1 MSFLVNTNV
10 TALQAENNLSV
21 NSTNEDNDISHLSS
35 GLRINSAAD
44 DPAGL
49 VISNSLAAQNAG
61 LTQATQNTNNA
72 INVVKTADSALSTV
86 SSLLTNIRSLV
97 LDAANT
103 GANDT
108 SASQADAEAIRQA
121 VNSIDRIATT
131 TSFNGVNLLQGSGGT
146 ATGSSTTLTF
156 QVGANGGQTV
166 QVGINDS
173 RSSNLGNVTSAS
185 NYTGADGSTTS
196 FSSAYSLGSLGGT
209 TPALDIAGGDAQ
221 GDNAQQALAI
231 VDAAI
236 NQVSTE
242 QADLGA
248 VQSNELQTNVQSL
261 ATAQTNTASSLSSI
275 QDVDL
280 ASTIVDYTKN
290 QILVSAG
297 TSALSYAN
305 QAPQS
310 VLKLLQ

>member
-1 MSFLVNTNV
+1 MSFLINTNV
-10 TALQAENNLSV
+10 TALSAANNLSV
-21 NSTNEDNDISHLSS
+21 NSTNEQNDISHLSS

-49 VISNSLAAQNAG
+49 VISNSLAAQDAG

-72 INVVKTADSALSTV
+72 INVVKTADSNLSQV

-97 LDAANT
+97 LDAANV
-103 GANDT
+103 GANDVQ
-108 SASQADAEAIRQA
+108 AAQADREAIRQA
-121 VNSIDRIATT
+121 VNSIDRIAQT
-131 TSFNGVNLLQGSGGT
+131 TSFNGVNLLQGDGGT
-146 ATGSSTTLTF
+146 AAGTATSLTF

-166 QVGINDS
+166 QVSINDT
-173 RSSNLGNVTSAS
+173 RSLNLGNVAS
-185 NYTGADGSTTS
+185 TDTYTAANGSTSS
-196 FSSAYSLGSLGGT
+196 FGTAYSLASLGGT
-209 TPALDIAGGDAQ
+209 TPALDISSGDSS

-231 VDAAI
+231 VDKAI
-236 NQVSTE
+236 NTVSTD

-248 VQSNELQTNVQSL
+248 VQSNELQTNVQTL
-261 ATAQTNTASSLSSI
+261 ASSQTNVESSLSDI
-275 QDVDL
+275 KDVDL
-280 ASTIVDYTKN
+280 AATIVDYTKN

-297 TSALSYAN
+297 TSALAYAN

>member
-1 MSFLVNTNV
+1 MSFLINTNV
-10 TALQAENNLSV
+10 TALNAANNLSV
-21 NSTNEDNDISHLSS
+21 NSANEQNDISHLSS
-35 GLRINSAAD
+35 GLRINSGAD

-49 VISNSLAAQNAG
+49 VISNSLSAQSAG
-61 LTQATQNTNNA
+61 LTQAAQNTNNA
-72 INVVKTADSALSTV
+72 INVVKTADSSLSQV

-97 LDAANT
+97 LDAANV

-108 SASQADAEAIRQA
+108 QAAQADREAIRQA
-121 VNSIDRIATT
+121 VNSIDRIAST
-131 TSFNGVNLLQGSGGT
+131 TSFNGVNLLQGAGGT
-146 ATGSSTTLTF
+146 AAGTATSLTF

-166 QVGINDS
+166 QVSISDA
-173 RSSNLGNVTSAS
+173 RSLNLGNVTTAS
-185 NYTGADGSTTS
+185 TYTAANGSTSS
-196 FSSAYSLGSLGGT
+196 FGSAFSLGSLGGT
-209 TPALDIAGGDAQ
+209 TPSLDVSGGDTS

-236 NQVSTE
+236 NTISTD

-248 VQSNELQTNVQSL
+248 VQSNELQTNVQTIAS
-261 ATAQTNTASSLSSI
+261 AQTNVESSLSGI
-275 QDVDL
+275 KDVDL
-280 ASTIVDYTKN
+280 AATIVDYTKN

-297 TSALSYAN
+297 TSALAYAN